1 MSKMESAYPNPGLQK
16 AQDRNDEYPEQSS
29 QDSLAV
35 PTTASSSAETPMPTA
50 EGSNEAHILNQPQTN
65 NSTQSRDAQ
74 EDRVPSPEREI
85 QTCWICQMDD
95 TDDGPQ
101 ASPWRSPCPCSLR
114 AHESCLME
122 WIAVSADKEMAPK
135 IVCPVCKYQLKID
148 QPKDYLVLMVD
159 KMRRMAETMVLPT
172 AAGALFSCFYSGS
185 LLFGVNSLA
194 LVFGADEARGM
205 ILTHYDDFIDRPV
218 LGSSIHLPIRQMLT
232 KYLFPFLGGGFMAVP
247 SWRATVGLPL
257 IAPTLLLSR
266 TRIADSIFSIVP
278 VTYFLFS
285 PDSKSITSWPPS
297 PGRAFVLVPYVRL
310 AYNTLYRHMFSD
322 LEKKWDL
329 AVQRKPREGETAEQI
344 AAEQRRGGEG
354 DGFLALEME
363 MEIIDEVMD
372 EDGNLIPQDD
382 AAMGDRNQNQ
392 NGNQGGRQGENG
404 NQNNMGVRR
413 NISTHSLSF
422 QFMGAVLFPA
432 ISSIMGDALKYALP
446 SIWVK
451 ARWGGKPGLLQQKWA
466 RSLVGGCLFVVLKDV
481 VVLYCKWK
489 KARNFGKKKVLEFG
503 GKGKGKAA

>member
-1 MSKMESAYPNPGLQK
+1 
-16 AQDRNDEYPEQSS
+16 
-29 QDSLAV
+29 
-35 PTTASSSAETPMPTA
+35 
-50 EGSNEAHILNQPQTN
+50 
-65 NSTQSRDAQ
+65 
-74 EDRVPSPEREI
+74 
-85 QTCWICQMDD
+85 
-95 TDDGPQ
+95 
-101 ASPWRSPCPCSLR
+101 
-114 AHESCLME
+114 
-122 WIAVSADKEMAPK
+122 
-135 IVCPVCKYQLKID
+135 
-148 QPKDYLVLMVD
+148 
-159 KMRRMAETMVLPT
+159 
-172 AAGALFSCFYSGS
+172 
-185 LLFGVNSLA
+185 
-194 LVFGADEARGM
+194 
-205 ILTHYDDFIDRPV
+205 
-218 LGSSIHLPIRQMLT
+218 
-232 KYLFPFLGGGFMAVP
+232 
-247 SWRATVGLPL
+247 
-257 IAPTLLLSR
+257 
-266 TRIADSIFSIVP
+266 
-278 VTYFLFS
+278 
-285 PDSKSITSWPPS
+285 
-297 PGRAFVLVPYVRL
+297 
-310 AYNTLYRHMFSD
+310 MFSD

>member
-1 MSKMESAYPNPGLQK
+1 MESAYPNPGLQK

-74 EDRVPSPEREI
+74 EDKVPSPEREI

-232 KYLFPFLGGGFMAVP
+232 KYLFPFLGGGVHGCTKLEGD
-247 SWRATVGLPL
+247 SRATVNCANTPIITNKNCGFDFQYSTCHCRL
-257 IAPTLLLSR
+257 
-266 TRIADSIFSIVP
+266 RI
-278 VTYFLFS
+278 
-285 PDSKSITSWPPS
+285 PS
-297 PGRAFVLVPYVRL
+297 C
-310 AYNTLYRHMFSD
+310 T
-322 LEKKWDL
+322 
-329 AVQRKPREGETAEQI
+329 
-344 AAEQRRGGEG
+344 
-354 DGFLALEME
+354 
-363 MEIIDEVMD
+363 
-372 EDGNLIPQDD
+372 
-382 AAMGDRNQNQ
+382 
-392 NGNQGGRQGENG
+392 
-404 NQNNMGVRR
+404 
-413 NISTHSLSF
+413 
-422 QFMGAVLFPA
+422 
-432 ISSIMGDALKYALP
+432 
-446 SIWVK
+446 
-451 ARWGGKPGLLQQKWA
+451 
-466 RSLVGGCLFVVLKDV
+466 
-481 VVLYCKWK
+481 
-489 KARNFGKKKVLEFG
+489 
-503 GKGKGKAA
+503 

>member
-1 MSKMESAYPNPGLQK
+1 MESAYPNPGLQK
-16 AQDRNDEYPEQSS
+16 AHDRCEEYPEQSS
-29 QDSLAV
+29 QESLAV
-35 PTTASSSAETPMPTA
+35 PTTASSSAETPMPTV
-50 EGSNEAHILNQPQTN
+50 EGSNEAHILNQPQSN

-74 EDRVPSPEREI
+74 EDKVPSAAAEREI

-205 ILTHYDDFIDRPV
+205 ILAHYDDFIDRPV

-278 VTYFLFS
+278 VT
-285 PDSKSITSWPPS
+285 
-297 PGRAFVLVPYVRL
+297 
-310 AYNTLYRHMFSD
+310 
-322 LEKKWDL
+322 
-329 AVQRKPREGETAEQI
+329 
-344 AAEQRRGGEG
+344 
-354 DGFLALEME
+354 
-363 MEIIDEVMD
+363 
-372 EDGNLIPQDD
+372 
-382 AAMGDRNQNQ
+382 
-392 NGNQGGRQGENG
+392 
-404 NQNNMGVRR
+404 
-413 NISTHSLSF
+413 
-422 QFMGAVLFPA
+422 
-432 ISSIMGDALKYALP
+432 
-446 SIWVK
+446 
-451 ARWGGKPGLLQQKWA
+451 
-466 RSLVGGCLFVVLKDV
+466 VG
-481 VVLYCKWK
+481 
-489 KARNFGKKKVLEFG
+489 
-503 GKGKGKAA
+503 

>member
-1 MSKMESAYPNPGLQK
+1 MESAYPNPGLQK

-74 EDRVPSPEREI
+74 EDKVPSPEREI

-218 LGSSIHLPIRQMLT
+218 LGSGIHLPIRQMLT

-247 SWRATVGLPL
+247 SWRATVGLP
-257 IAPTLLLSR
+257 
-266 TRIADSIFSIVP
+266 
-278 VTYFLFS
+278 

-310 AYNTLYRHMFSD
+310 AYNTLYHHMFSD